1 MKGIVAWTL
10 CLLLTALC
18 APAAA
23 RQIEEGEPFTIAVAA
38 DLHVNPANR
47 DTGLINP
54 LVPYN
59 LEITD
64 ALLWDAAGS
73 GADVLLLCGD
83 ITNQG
88 RLVQHEALTE
98 KLRRAEESGLTVYV
112 LPGNHDIGETG
123 TDAFARLYEDFGYG
137 EAYSRDPA
145 SLSSSVRVGS
155 YLLLL
160 LDTNGYTGQ
169 RYEASLS
176 EATLAWMQ
184 GQLELAREK
193 GWPVIAAGHYPL
205 LTGYSTPFVHKDR
218 AAGLLESYGVQ
229 LYLAGHLHKRCVA
242 VQGELAELVVD
253 QAIAYPCCYAMLEVD
268 GESCRYTPRQIA
280 VSDWAAQSGT
290 YDPSLLGF
298 DACQTEL
305 EQARCRGIVER
316 LRRDRDVGAE
326 ALAQA
331 EDFFWQ
337 LMDSRAH
344 GTVSEHADA
353 LRAHPGYGLL
363 VELAVGTIYN
373 SWIPSVIESA
383 VPYTTG
389 FLLRDHRMMSPDGSE

>member
-112 LPGNHDIGETG
+112 LPGNHDIGDTG

-137 EAYSRDPA
+137 
-145 SLSSSVRVGS
+145 
-155 YLLLL
+155 
-160 LDTNGYTGQ
+160 
-169 RYEASLS
+169 
-176 EATLAWMQ
+176 
-184 GQLELAREK
+184 
-193 GWPVIAAGHYPL
+193 
-205 LTGYSTPFVHKDR
+205 
-218 AAGLLESYGVQ
+218 
-229 LYLAGHLHKRCVA
+229 
-242 VQGELAELVVD
+242 
-253 QAIAYPCCYAMLEVD
+253 
-268 GESCRYTPRQIA
+268 
-280 VSDWAAQSGT
+280 
-290 YDPSLLGF
+290 
-298 DACQTEL
+298 
-305 EQARCRGIVER
+305 
-316 LRRDRDVGAE
+316 
-326 ALAQA
+326 
-331 EDFFWQ
+331 
-337 LMDSRAH
+337 
-344 GTVSEHADA
+344 
-353 LRAHPGYGLL
+353 
-363 VELAVGTIYN
+363 
-373 SWIPSVIESA
+373 
-383 VPYTTG
+383 
-389 FLLRDHRMMSPDGSE
+389 